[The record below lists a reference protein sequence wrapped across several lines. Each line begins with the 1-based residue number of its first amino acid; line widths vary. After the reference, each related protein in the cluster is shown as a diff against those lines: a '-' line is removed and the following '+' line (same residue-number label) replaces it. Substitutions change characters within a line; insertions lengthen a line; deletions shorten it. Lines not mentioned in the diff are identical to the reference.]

1 MPLPLILGLGIG
13 TGVSAVG
20 GIKSGVSGVVKI
32 KDASKKMKE
41 INARHENNIQ
51 HFKTLSEAGNKTMDK
66 LGTLELEILKSF
78 NDFSDLIEKIQNRPI
93 FKEYNKDDVTLPE
106 YDAEEIKKVS
116 IGAGVALGSL
126 EGLAAGAA
134 GGFAASGA
142 ATSAV
147 MALGTASTGT
157 AISTLSGAAATN
169 ATLAALGGGS
179 LATGGGGIA
188 LGTTI
193 LGASAF
199 GVGVL
204 VGGAVINATGK
215 KLSAK
220 VDEAE
225 KEMLKAEKTINESV
239 AFLRELSNA
248 ANRYIKFLTIA
259 RDKYNEIFNYLS
271 YVINNSGKTDWNLF
285 SDDEKLATQNLVL
298 LVGLLYKMCQVS
310 LVKKANSF
318 NDDKVVNTEGV
329 SDSIHEART
338 VLSAIQ

>member
-1 MPLPLILGLGIG
+1 
-13 TGVSAVG
+13 
-20 GIKSGVSGVVKI
+20 
-32 KDASKKMKE
+32 
-41 INARHENNIQ
+41 
-51 HFKTLSEAGNKTMDK
+51 
-66 LGTLELEILKSF
+66 
-78 NDFSDLIEKIQNRPI
+78 LIEKIQNRPI
-93 FKEYNKDDVTLPE
+93 FKEYKKDDVTLPE

-116 IGAGVALGSL
+116 IGAGVALASL
-126 EGLAAGAA
+126 EGLAVGAA
-134 GGFAASGA
+134 GGG
-142 ATSAV
+142 
-147 MALGTASTGT
+147 L
-157 AISTLSGAAATN
+157 
-169 ATLAALGGGS
+169 

-188 LGTTI
+188 LGT
-193 LGASAF
+193 SAF

-204 VGGAVINATGK
+204 VGGAVFNATEK

-225 KEMLKAEKTINESV
+225 KEMLKAEKTINELV
-239 AFLRELSNA
+239 AFLRKFSNA
-248 ANRYIKFLTIA
+248 ANRYIKFLTNA

>member
-1 MPLPLILGLGIG
+1 
-13 TGVSAVG
+13 
-20 GIKSGVSGVVKI
+20 
-32 KDASKKMKE
+32 
-41 INARHENNIQ
+41 
-51 HFKTLSEAGNKTMDK
+51 MDK

-93 FKEYNKDDVTLPE
+93 FKEYKKDDVTLPE

-116 IGAGVALGSL
+116 IGAGVALASL
-126 EGLAAGAA
+126 EGLAVGAA
-134 GGFAASGA
+134 
-142 ATSAV
+142 
-147 MALGTASTGT
+147 
-157 AISTLSGAAATN
+157 
-169 ATLAALGGGS
+169 GGGS
-179 LATGGGGIA
+179 LATGRGGIA
-188 LGTTI
+188 LVPTI

-248 ANRYIKFLTIA
+248 ANRYIKFLTNA

-338 VLSAIQ
+338 VLNAIQ